1 MPDIGHNSKVSA
13 EDKPNVGGIAAERL
27 LSIVERFERIED
39 EVKALRSDQ
48 KDLMQEARSAGF
60 DPAILRQVIR
70 LRAMDSDKRDER
82 DHLLELYRRAVG
94 V

>member
-1 MPDIGHNSKVSA
+1 MPDIGHNSEKTP
-13 EDKPNVGGIAAERL
+13 EVGGIAADRL
-27 LSIVERFERIED
+27 LSIVQRHERLEEEI
-39 EVKALRSDQ
+39 KALRSDQ
-48 KDLMQEARSAGF
+48 KDIMQEAKSAGF
-60 DPAILRQVIR
+60 DPTVLRQVIR